1 MAKQTI
7 DDIIRQMQE
16 LQALVES
23 QMAGSLPKVFST
35 LSDDV
40 ISISNKLK
48 LNPKNRA
55 ESMLEIIRLKK
66 AIADTIVDNP
76 LYKSEVTKV
85 INSFKKLGSLTDEY
99 MGLVID
105 NYIPRK
111 ELYESLLS
119 ANSQITKD
127 ALLGAGIR
135 DNFSNAIQQVL
146 KANLTG
152 KSSREQLNNTLK
164 KFITG
169 TPEEKPFL
177 ERYIKQTTNDSV
189 MVFNREYMQSIS
201 DDLGLRHY
209 YYAGTLIEDSRP
221 FCNARAGRYF
231 TKEEV
236 DSWASKDWDGKMK
249 GTNSS
254 TIYTYAGGYNC
265 RHSIYPV
272 SELTYNDKAN
282 RQGLK

>member
-1 MAKQTI
+1 MARKTI
-7 DDIIRQMQE
+7 DEVIREMQE
-16 LQALVES
+16 LQALIES
-23 QMAGSLPKVFST
+23 QMAGSLPDVFST

-40 ISISNKLK
+40 IKLSDKLK

-55 ESMLEIIRLKK
+55 EAMLEIIRLKK
-66 AIADTIVDNP
+66 QIADTIVQNP
-76 LYKSEVTKV
+76 LYQAQVKNV
-85 INSFKKLGSLTDEY
+85 IGSFEALGALTDQY

-105 NYIPRK
+105 NYVPRK
-111 ELYESLLS
+111 ELYKSLLS
-119 ANSQITKD
+119 ANSQITKE

-152 KSSREQLNNTLK
+152 RSSREQLNNTLK

-169 TPEEKPFL
+169 TPDEKPFL

-201 DDLGLRHY
+201 DDLGLQHY

-249 GTNSS
+249 GTNAS
-254 TIYTYAGGYNC
+254 TIYSYAGGYNC

-272 SELTYNDKAN
+272 SEMTYNDKAK